1 MANYKELIPFILR
14 WEGGFSNRKSDRGG
28 ATNKGITLA
37 TYRSVFGQNKS
48 VDDLKKLTDA
58 EWMTIF
64 KKLFWDKCKADS
76 IQDQSIANLL
86 VDWAWNSGATTPI
99 KKLQGILGVTADGII
114 GKQTLN
120 AVNTKSPLPI
130 FGALKQARISFYNAI
145 VKSNPSQK
153 VFLKGWLNRVNHIV
167 YGELL

>member
-1 MANYKELIPFILR
+1 MANYKELIPFILK

-48 VDDLKKLTDA
+48 VDDLKRLTDA

-64 KKLFWDKCKADS
+64 KKLFWDRCKADQ
-76 IQDQSIANLL
+76 IQDQSIANML
-86 VDWAWNSGATTPI
+86 VDWAWNSGAVNPI
-99 KKLQGILGVTADGII
+99 KKLQGILGVKADGII
-114 GKQTLN
+114 GKNTLN

-130 FGALKQARISFYNAI
+130 FGALKQARISYYNAI
-145 VKSNPSQK
+145 VRNDPSQK
-153 VFLKGWLNRVNHIV
+153 VNLKGWMNRVNHIV
-167 YGELL
+167 YGSLL